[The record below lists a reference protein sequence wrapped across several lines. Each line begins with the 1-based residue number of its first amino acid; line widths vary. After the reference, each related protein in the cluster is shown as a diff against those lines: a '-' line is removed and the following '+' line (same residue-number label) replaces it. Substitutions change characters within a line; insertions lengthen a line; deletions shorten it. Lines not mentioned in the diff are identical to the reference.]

1 MTYLAIDTTNSILN
15 VVLRKDDNLYHFEK
29 KMEKTEHSS
38 SLMPAIESIINEANV
53 EIKDIDYFAVNVGP
67 GSFTG
72 IRIGVASMTALS
84 YANNAKRVAYKTFE
98 LIALKRARCTVT
110 VDAGHGNIYVANCKD
125 GEILDTS
132 FIEAGE
138 NVDLS
143 SSFSDPLIETYLA
156 IDEVVMKKISKNDLV
171 SVFEPFY
178 MRKSQAERNEK

>member
-1 MTYLAIDTTNSILN
+1 MKILVVNTASLEAQLALLCENEKIYKTLDASMKHSENLLPEIEKLLSSNKIK
-15 VVLRKDDNLYHFEK
+15 VKDLD
-29 KMEKTEHSS
+29 
-38 SLMPAIESIINEANV
+38 AI
-53 EIKDIDYFAVNVGP
+53 AVNVGP

-98 LIALKRARCTVT
+98 LIALKRATCTVS
-110 VDAGHGNIYVANCKD
+110 VDAGHGNIYIANCKD

-143 SSFSDPLIETYLA
+143 QAFSDPLIETYLA